1 MTRIVQLF
9 RRGLRRVLPEE
20 GAASVEF
27 VIVFPFF
34 LGVFL
39 SGYEVATMN
48 MRAVMLER
56 AMDITVRN
64 IRLSSGATLDYE
76 QVKNDICSQTF
87 LIPNCRDALRIELTE
102 VDTDTWSGLNHSPV
116 CIDRTAT
123 IQPIVQFENGQQNE
137 LMLMRACVVVD
148 PVFPGIGV
156 GRSMPKD
163 PSGGY
168 QIIATAAFVN
178 EPQ

>member
-1 MTRIVQLF
+1 MKRFVTCL
-9 RRGLRRVLPEE
+9 RRGLRRILPEE

-56 AMDITVRN
+56 SMDIVVRN
-64 IRLSSGATLDYE
+64 IRLSSGATLDYD
-76 QVKNDICSQTF
+76 QVKTDICARTF
-87 LIPNCRDALRIELTE
+87 LIPNCNTALRIELTAIN
-102 VDTDTWSGLNHSPV
+102 TNTWSGLTHSPV
-116 CIDRTAT
+116 CTDRTAT

-156 GRSMPKD
+156 GRTIPKD
-163 PSGGY
+163 ASGGY
-168 QIIATAAFVN
+168 QIIATSAFVN